1 MKQHYQVLDGL
12 RGTAAL
18 TVVVFHVLEM
28 LWPEPVQNP
37 LHHAYLAVDFFFML
51 SGFIVGH
58 AYDDRLPKMGF
69 GQFLRVRARR
79 LHPLALL
86 GLVIGLGGYL
96 LDPFA
101 PTQKTASAGSIALTF
116 GLMLLTL
123 PSPGLPNR
131 YGETHSLNGPT
142 WTLFQEYL
150 ANIVYGLIGP
160 RLGKRGLAVVV
171 VVAGAAL
178 LAVASTLKHL
188 GTGWGWDTFW
198 IAPVRTAFPF
208 FAGLLLH
215 RLGARLKSPLGFG
228 LLSLVLLA
236 VFAAPFAPNA
246 GKVSLNGLME
256 AGFIIL
262 VFPLVIVAG
271 AAAPMG
277 FGPHGWLGK
286 LCAFSG
292 AISYPLYITHYPF
305 IYIFGHWVWT
315 TKPPRDQIAWVG
327 AGMIVFVVALAWAA
341 MRFYDTPLRAWLA
354 RRAAA
359 RPRVA
364 EHAA

>member
-18 TVVVFHVLEM
+18 AVVVFHVLEM
-28 LWPEPVQNP
+28 LWPEPAANP

-58 AYDDRLPKMGF
+58 AYDDRLPRMGF
-69 GQFLRVRARR
+69 GQFLLVRVRR
-79 LHPLALL
+79 LHPLTLA
-86 GLVIGLGGYL
+86 GLAIGLAGYL

-101 PTQKTASAGSIALTF
+101 PTQHGVPLARLMTTF

-123 PSPGLPNR
+123 PSPALPNR

-160 RLGKRGLAVVV
+160 RLSRRGLAALV
-171 VVAGAAL
+171 VVAGAVL
-178 LAVASTLKHL
+178 VAVAARLPHL

-208 FAGLLLH
+208 FAGLLLY
-215 RLGARLKSPLGFG
+215 RLNPRLKSPLGFG
-228 LLSLVLLA
+228 LLSLALLA
-236 VFAAPFAPNA
+236 VFAAPFASTA
-246 GKVSLNGLME
+246 GPIKANGVME

-262 VFPLVIVAG
+262 VFPLIIAAG
-271 AAAPMG
+271 AAAKAG
-277 FGPHGWLGK
+277 GRLTK
-286 LCAFSG
+286 LCAFCG

-305 IYIFGHWVWT
+305 IYVFGHWVWT
-315 TKPPRDQIAWVG
+315 TKPERGLVAMVG
-327 AGMIVFVVALAWAA
+327 AGVIVFVVTLAWAA
-341 MRFYDTPLRAWLA
+341 MSIWALALA
-354 RRAAA
+354 R
-359 RPRVA
+359 PT
-364 EHAA
+364 

>member
-1 MKQHYQVLDGL
+1 MKQHFQVLDGL

-18 TVVVFHVLEM
+18 LVVVFHVLEM
-28 LWPEPVQNP
+28 RWLDPADNP

-69 GQFLRVRARR
+69 GQFLLIRVRR

-86 GLVIGLGGYL
+86 GLVIGLAGYL

-101 PTQKTASAGSIALTF
+101 PTQKGVPLGAILTTF

-160 RLGKRGLAVVV
+160 RLSRRSLAALV
-171 VVAGAAL
+171 VVAGGVL
-178 LAVASTLKHL
+178 VAVAARLPHL
-188 GTGWGWDTFW
+188 GTGWGWDNMW
-198 IAPVRTAFPF
+198 VAPVRTAFPF
-208 FAGLLLH
+208 FAGLLLY
-215 RLGARLKSPLGFG
+215 RLNPRLKSPLGFG
-228 LLSLVLLA
+228 LLSLALLA
-236 VFAAPFAPNA
+236 VFAAPFASTVGTIKA
-246 GKVSLNGLME
+246 NGLME
-256 AGFIIL
+256 AAFIIL
-262 VFPLVIVAG
+262 VFPLIIAAG
-271 AAAPMG
+271 AAATAG
-277 FGPHGWLGK
+277 GRLTR
-286 LCAFSG
+286 LCAFCG

-315 TKPPRDQIAWVG
+315 TRPEPGLFAMVG
-327 AGMIVFVVALAWAA
+327 AGLIVFVVALAWLA
-341 MRFYDTPLRAWLA
+341 MKLYDLPVRAWLA

-359 RPRVA
+359 PTRVVEQA
-364 EHAA
+364 G

>member
-28 LWPEPVQNP
+28 LWPEPAANP

-58 AYDDRLPKMGF
+58 AYDDRLPRMGF
-69 GQFLRVRARR
+69 IAFMKVRVRR

-86 GLVIGLGGYL
+86 GLVIGTAGYL

-101 PTQKTASAGSIALTF
+101 PTQHTASPGAILLTF

-123 PSPGLPNR
+123 PSPSLPNR
-131 YGETHSLNGPT
+131 YTETHGLNGPT

-150 ANIVYGLIGP
+150 ANIVYGLVGP
-160 RLGKRGLAVVV
+160 RLGKRGLAVAAAA
-171 VVAGAAL
+171 AGLVL
-178 LAVASTLKHL
+178 LGVASRLPHL
-188 GTGWGWDTFW
+188 GTGWGWDNMW
-198 IAPVRTAFPF
+198 VAPVRTAFPF
-208 FAGLLLH
+208 FAGLLMH

-236 VFAAPFAPNA
+236 VFAAPFAPTRGA
-246 GKVSLNGLME
+246 IKLNGLME
-256 AGFIIL
+256 AGFVIL
-262 VFPLVIVAG
+262 VFPLVIAAG
-271 AAAPMG
+271 AAATAG
-277 FGPHGWLGK
+277 GRLK
-286 LCAFSG
+286 ALCQFSG

-315 TKPPRDQIAWVG
+315 THPARGRVALVG
-327 AGMIVFVVALAWAA
+327 AVLVVSVVALAWVA
-341 MRFYDTPLRAWLA
+341 MRFYDLPVRAWLA
-354 RRAAA
+354 RRAAGQ
-359 RPRVA
+359 PG
-364 EHAA
+364 

>member
-28 LWPEPVQNP
+28 LWPEPAQNP

-69 GQFLRVRARR
+69 GQFLLVRARR

-86 GLVIGLGGYL
+86 GLVIGLCGYL

-101 PTQKTASAGSIALTF
+101 ATQKTASAGAIALTF
-116 GLMLLTL
+116 GLMLFTL

-150 ANIVYGLIGP
+150 ANIIYGLIGP

-171 VVAGAAL
+171 SLAGIAL
-178 LAVASTLKHL
+178 VAVASTLKHL

-215 RLGARLKSPLGFG
+215 RLGAKLKSPLGFG
-228 LLSLVLLA
+228 LLSLALLT
-236 VFAAPFAPNA
+236 VFAAPFAPND

-271 AAAPMG
+271 AAAQAG
-277 FGPHGWLGK
+277 GRLKK
-286 LCAFSG
+286 LCEFSG

-315 TKPPRDQIAWVG
+315 TKPPREQVAWVG
-327 AGMIVFVVALAWAA
+327 AGLIVFVIALAWLA
-341 MRFYDTPLRAWLA
+341 MRFYDTPVRAWLA
-354 RRAAA
+354 RRASGS
-359 RPRVA
+359 PSKVA
-364 EHAA
+364 EQVS

>member
-18 TVVVFHVLEM
+18 TVVIFHVLEM
-28 LWPEPVQNP
+28 LWPEPVANP

-58 AYDDRLPKMGF
+58 AYDDRLPRMGF
-69 GQFLRVRARR
+69 GRFMLVRIRR

-86 GLVIGLGGYL
+86 GLVIGTVGYL

-101 PTQKTASAGSIALTF
+101 PTQHTASPGSILLTF
-116 GLMLLTL
+116 GLMLLCL
-123 PSPGLPNR
+123 PSPSLPNR
-131 YGETHSLNGPT
+131 YTETHGLNGPT
-142 WTLFQEYL
+142 WTLLQEYL
-150 ANIVYGLIGP
+150 ANIVYGLVGP

-171 VVAGAAL
+171 AAAGLVLLGVAA
-178 LAVASTLKHL
+178 TLPHL
-188 GTGWGWDTFW
+188 GTGWGWDNMW
-198 IAPVRTAFPF
+198 VAPVRTAFPF

-215 RLGARLKSPLGFG
+215 RLSLRLASPLGFG

-236 VFAAPFAPNA
+236 VFAAPFAPTSGA
-246 GKVSLNGLME
+246 IKLNGLLE

-262 VFPLVIVAG
+262 VFPLVIAAG
-271 AAAPMG
+271 AAATAG
-277 FGPHGWLGK
+277 GRLRK
-286 LCAFSG
+286 LCEFSG

-315 TKPPRDQIAWVG
+315 THPARPRVALVG
-327 AGMIVFVVALAWAA
+327 AGLVVFVIALAWVA
-341 MRFYDTPLRAWLA
+341 MRFYDLPVRAWLA
-354 RRAAA
+354 RRAAG
-359 RPRVA
+359 RLRTA
-364 EHAA
+364 EQAG

>member
-28 LWPEPVQNP
+28 LWPEPAQNP

-69 GQFLRVRARR
+69 GQFLLMRARR

-86 GLVIGLGGYL
+86 GLAIGLGGYL

-101 PTQKTASAGSIALTF
+101 PSQKTASAGAIALTF
-116 GLMLLTL
+116 GLMLFTL

-160 RLGKRGLAVVV
+160 RLGKRGLAVL
-171 VVAGAAL
+171 VAIAGIVL
-178 LAVASTLKHL
+178 LAVAARLKHL

-215 RLGARLKSPLGFG
+215 RLGARWKSPLGFG

-236 VFAAPFAPNA
+236 VFAAPFAPNG
-246 GKVSLNGLME
+246 GKISLNGLME

-271 AAAPMG
+271 AAAQAG
-277 FGPHGWLGK
+277 GRLQK
-286 LCAFSG
+286 LCSFSG

-315 TKPPRDQIAWVG
+315 TKPPRDQVAWVG
-327 AGMIVFVVALAWAA
+327 AGLIVLVVALAWAA
-341 MRFYDTPLRAWLA
+341 MKFYDTPLRVWLG

-359 RPRVA
+359 RLTVA
-364 EHAA
+364 KQVT